1 MKSGKFKKILVS
13 TDMDLL
19 GEIMNIT
26 GETNK
31 TAVFHTALEEYCRK
45 VRRDKLISME
55 GSIDTIGLNK

>member
-1 MKSGKFKKILVS
+1 MKTAKLKKILVS

-31 TAVFHTALEEYCRK
+31 TAVFQTALKEYCRK
-45 VRRDKLISME
+45 FGMVHKMLFL
-55 GSIDTIGLNK
+55 GNTLQTGYV